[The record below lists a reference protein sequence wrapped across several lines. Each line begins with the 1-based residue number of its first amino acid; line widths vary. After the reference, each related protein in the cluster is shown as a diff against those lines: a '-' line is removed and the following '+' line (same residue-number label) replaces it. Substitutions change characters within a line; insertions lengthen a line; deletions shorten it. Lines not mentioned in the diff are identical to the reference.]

1 MKQDIQQFSL
11 RKCTCID
18 IECHYFDEIFII
30 GCTGSCQNDNFQC
43 RHWRK
48 FLQNVNIYI
57 SVWTLGI
64 SKSIWTYRA
73 SFCWGVW
80 QQTMGEWWNSPQTNK
95 SPRETIVYLERPQA
109 AKQGKHGQ
117 NCIKNTVEVIRNGRV
132 CFLYGTVNYSV
143 WHITLELERKDHSG
157 NELSGRDARAVMHAR
172 FAK

>member
-48 FLQNVNIYI
+48 FLQNVNISI

-117 NCIKNTVEVIRNGRV
+117 NCTKNTVEVIRNGRV
-132 CFLYGTVNYSV
+132 CFFLWYSQLQCVTHNAGTGKKKSF
-143 WHITLELERKDHSG
+143 WEWAQRAWCTC
-157 NELSGRDARAVMHAR
+157 RDACQVR
-172 FAK
+172 